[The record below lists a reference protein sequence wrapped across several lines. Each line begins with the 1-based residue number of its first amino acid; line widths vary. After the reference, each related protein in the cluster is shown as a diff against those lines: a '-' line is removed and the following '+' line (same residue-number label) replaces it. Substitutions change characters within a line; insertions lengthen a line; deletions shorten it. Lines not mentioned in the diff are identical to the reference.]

1 MKRENAEKHKTKIKI
16 CGLTR
21 EEDILCANQLKPHYV
36 GLVFAKSRR
45 RVTMEQ
51 AVRLKKLLDPD
62 ITAVGVFV
70 DEEPKQILEYL
81 SRGIIDAAQLHGNE
95 SEGTI
100 RFLRRTSGKP
110 VIKAVVVRQPEDILK
125 WKDTEA
131 DYLLLDSGKG
141 SGETF
146 RWSLMEDAVGESEV
160 AFKKRIFLAGGI
172 HPGNIHEAIRN
183 VHPYCID
190 VSSGA
195 ETDGVKDPVKMKAL
209 VESVRNV
216 GM

>member
-21 EEDILCANQLKPHYV
+21 EEDILCANQLKPDYV

-45 RVTMEQ
+45 QVTMEQ
-51 AVRLKKLLDPD
+51 AVRLKKL
-62 ITAVGVFV
+62 
-70 DEEPKQILEYL
+70 
-81 SRGIIDAAQLHGNE
+81 
-95 SEGTI
+95 
-100 RFLRRTSGKP
+100 SGKP

-146 RWSLMEDAVGESEV
+146 RWSLMEDAVGESEI
-160 AFKKRIFLAGGI
+160 AFEKSIFLAGGI

-209 VESVRNV
+209 VEAVRNIGV
-216 GM
+216 

>member
-216 GM
+216 GV

>member
-21 EEDILCANQLKPHYV
+21 EEDILCANQLKPDYV

-95 SEGTI
+95 SEETI
-100 RFLRRTSGKP
+100 RFLRRTSGNP
-110 VIKAVVVRQPEDILK
+110 VIKAVVVRQTEDILK

-146 RWSLMEDAVGESEV
+146 RWSLMEEAAGELEI
-160 AFKKRIFLAGGI
+160 FFDKKIFLAGGI

-195 ETDGVKDPVKMKAL
+195 ETDGAKDPVKMKAL
-209 VESVRNV
+209 VEAVRNV
-216 GM
+216 GV